1 MKKLSIIC
9 LIIVFSLCS
18 CCGSHTE
25 YKQQPGYKV
34 EKLYNSDTFID
45 IYKITTPT
53 HIYEA
58 AGHFEGG
65 LVILS
70 STELDNY

>member
-9 LIIVFSLCS
+9 LIVAFSICS
-18 CCGSHTE
+18 CCRSHTE
-25 YKQQPGYKV
+25 YEQQSEYKV
-34 EKLYNSDTFID
+34 EKIYNSDTYID

-53 HIYEA
+53 HVYEA

-70 STELDNY
+70 STELDSY

>member
-9 LIIVFSLCS
+9 LIIAFSICS
-18 CCGSHTE
+18 CCGPHIE
-25 YKQQPGYKV
+25 YEQQPGYKI
-34 EKLYNSDTFID
+34 EKVYNSGTFVD
-45 IYKITTPT
+45 LYKITTPT
-53 HIYEA
+53 HVYEV

-70 STELDNY
+70 STELYNY